1 MFDQETCVLLQGCQR
16 QGLYISNYFP
26 WSLAVIVSVHWFVA
40 ISFNIYFSKCAHN
53 TVQILG
59 KHFHIVQDSDSKY
72 GKHVTI
78 VSWQFDSISIS
89 DFEYY
94 QNLSVCVS
102 SFFFVRFITS
112 LVWFSWSRTALW
124 WSSASQN
131 TMLSESVDVVML
143 IMKLGR
149 RPLFCSNVAKARL
162 HTSMSDRQWIT
173 CKALMQVLHFF
184 AVLPSLQVCSLF
196 WFLMCRCQCEK
207 KPDHYA
213 IIAYKWHE
221 MGRNTVMTCCNN
233 DIRRNHVISWNF
245 TFLVT
250 CLHGQCF
257 IRVVTTSAMPLWFAF
272 SMALVRSM
280 WLSYSSMC
288 SWPCSMSQWFF
299 S

>member
-1 MFDQETCVLLQGCQR
+1 MWLDFL
-16 QGLYISNYFP
+16 
-26 WSLAVIVSVHWFVA
+26 WHIVSL
-40 ISFNIYFSKCAHN
+40 SFKTFFSKCGHN

-59 KHFHIVQDSDSKY
+59 KHCHIVQDSDSKY

-112 LVWFSWSRTALW
+112 LVWFSWSRTVLW
-124 WSSASQN
+124 WSSVSQN

-173 CKALMQVLHFF
+173 CKALMQVQELFCS
-184 AVLPSLQVCSLF
+184 ASKSSSLQFV
-196 WFLMCRCQCEK
+196 
-207 KPDHYA
+207 
-213 IIAYKWHE
+213 
-221 MGRNTVMTCCNN
+221 
-233 DIRRNHVISWNF
+233 
-245 TFLVT
+245 LV
-250 CLHGQCF
+250 LN
-257 IRVVTTSAMPLWFAF
+257 V
-272 SMALVRSM
+272 
-280 WLSYSSMC
+280 
-288 SWPCSMSQWFF
+288 
-299 S
+299 

>member
-162 HTSMSDRQWIT
+162 HTSMSDRQRIT

-207 KPDHYA
+207 WLMLPDHYS
-213 IIAYKWHE
+213 IIAYK
-221 MGRNTVMTCCNN
+221 MTCDGKKHCHDMLQQWYLKKPCHILKFHFFGYMFAWSMFYSSCNN
-233 DIRRNHVISWNF
+233 QCHAPVIC
-245 TFLVT
+245 FLD
-250 CLHGQCF
+250 G
-257 IRVVTTSAMPLWFAF
+257 IG
-272 SMALVRSM
+272 
-280 WLSYSSMC
+280 
-288 SWPCSMSQWFF
+288 
-299 S
+299 